1 MDFILNEAIKEDNEF
16 NLVFSDD
23 SKGELFEEEDEGEEF
38 NFTDDVVEEEPQD
51 ESFYRKVDNQP
62 LKFLNQTRNFNEV
75 IQDSHQEYFGED
87 DLPEL
92 FDPENREEVEFDF
105 SEKNQSRSSKF
116 KNSLLQFENVDNPFF
131 YLIIY
136 GLLYNKLNGKNIKLE
151 NTEKI
156 LGKNLF
162 TDLKKIEKK
171 TMLDHSIFGYFDQF
185 QLINEILSEHAFFLR
200 FYERRNKFRYQ
211 LKQNLKEKNKMK
223 RELSSCAIQKF
234 NGYELLRNNLNS
246 FEKKDSIPIDIIYEP
261 TLDENKKIECFFA
274 PDISLAYVGYIE
286 KIRNNEKYGK

>member
-62 LKFLNQTRNFNEV
+62 LKFLNQTRNFNE
-75 IQDSHQEYFGED
+75 IIRDSHQEYFGED

-105 SEKNQSRSSKF
+105 SEKNQSRFSKF

-151 NTEKI
+151 NTEKF
-156 LGKNLF
+156 LGQIYL
-162 TDLKKIEKK
+162 
-171 TMLDHSIFGYFDQF
+171 
-185 QLINEILSEHAFFLR
+185 LI
-200 FYERRNKFRYQ
+200 
-211 LKQNLKEKNKMK
+211 
-223 RELSSCAIQKF
+223 
-234 NGYELLRNNLNS
+234 
-246 FEKKDSIPIDIIYEP
+246 
-261 TLDENKKIECFFA
+261 
-274 PDISLAYVGYIE
+274 
-286 KIRNNEKYGK
+286 